1 MFLFCGYLSCR
12 TTLSLSV
19 GTETF
24 KVIDNMEWYGI
35 KMPGGFDATL
45 FTIIYLRLFD
55 EAQIQ
60 FWLFLGIKCKY
71 KRSKRQ
77 IMLVF
82 ISPDVLLH
90 NWSHIVIVKRINVNN
105 ALNDTNCNLLCYL
118 SLWQYEIYTEHVR
131 YFMTFCQILWNL
143 IIPSKWYMTWLKIV
157 SILIFQIA
165 DIWMLVGI

>member
-1 MFLFCGYLSCR
+1 MENR
-12 TTLSLSV
+12 
-19 GTETF
+19 
-24 KVIDNMEWYGI
+24 EWYGI

-82 ISPDVLLH
+82 ISLDVLLH

-118 SLWQYEIYTEHVR
+118 SLWQYEKDTEHVR

-157 SILIFQIA
+157 SILIFQIV